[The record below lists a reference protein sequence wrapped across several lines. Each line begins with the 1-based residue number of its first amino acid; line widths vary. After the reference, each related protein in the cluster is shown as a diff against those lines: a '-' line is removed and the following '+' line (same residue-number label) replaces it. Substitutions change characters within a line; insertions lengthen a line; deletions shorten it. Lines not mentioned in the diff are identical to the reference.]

1 MGAHSRARSRET
13 VSGSGPEPEPEPGG
27 KQGGA
32 LCPPAPG
39 RAEARDRGGRAAMAR
54 ARAGR
59 RARAP
64 ARPASSVFVLMEPA
78 CSWRVSSHVPR
89 PRGGWAP
96 ATGTRGRVA
105 DPRTVRKLR
114 RGTVWWGRSQLFP
127 WSSIWVRRHSI
138 PASRLSSPIIPPP
151 GRRLN
156 RGTERT
162 SQVCY
167 ITGHR
172 SIYIWLFIQGARC
185 NQPESFRINP
195 GTHSSKLGN

>member
-1 MGAHSRARSRET
+1 MQLARVESRAAAAR
-13 VSGSGPEPEPEPGG
+13 GL
-27 KQGGA
+27 GA
-32 LCPPAPG
+32 G
-39 RAEARDRGGRAAMAR
+39 DRDAGE
-54 ARAGR
+54 GR
-59 RARAP
+59 RP
-64 ARPASSVFVLMEPA
+64 PNSPK
-78 CSWRVSSHVPR
+78 
-89 PRGGWAP
+89 
-96 ATGTRGRVA
+96 T
-105 DPRTVRKLR
+105 TVRYSLV
-114 RGTVWWGRSQLFP
+114 GPVAVVPLEQYLGSSSQHPCQSAVLP
-127 WSSIWVRRHSI
+127 HLSI
-138 PASRLSSPIIPPP
+138 P